1 MPSVTFTFYDKFVE
15 RHANKEH
22 DLFGTAGSGAD
33 TLKWALSNTA
43 PNQATHDVLAD
54 VTELSTSGGYT
65 AGGQSAANVGT
76 RSTGT
81 VSVASSQ
88 VTWIGSGGGFTARYM
103 ILYNDTHGS
112 DALVG
117 YMDYGAAQAIGVGEQ
132 WVIEAASPLFTV
144 ARA

>member
-1 MPSVTFTFYDKFVE
+1 MPSPTFTFYDKFKE
-15 RHANKEH
+15 RFANKEH

-33 TLKWALSNTA
+33 TCKWALSNTA
-43 PNQATHDVLAD
+43 PNVTTHDVLAD

-81 VSVASSQ
+81 VSVATSS
-88 VTWIGSGGGFTARYM
+88 VTWTGSGGGFTGRYM
-103 ILYNDTHGS
+103 ILYNDTHAS

-117 YMDYGAAQAIGVGEQ
+117 YLDYGSSQAIAASEQ
-132 WVIEAASPLFTV
+132 WVIAAASPLFTL
-144 ARA
+144 AG

>member
-1 MPSVTFTFYDKFVE
+1 MPSATFTFYDKFKE
-15 RHANKEH
+15 RFTNKEH

-33 TLKWALSNTA
+33 TIKWAVSNSA
-43 PNQATHDVLAD
+43 PNVATHDVLAD

-88 VTWIGSGGGFTARYM
+88 VTWTGSGGGFTGRYA
-103 ILYNDTHGS
+103 IAYNDTHAS

-117 YMDYGAAQAIGVGEQ
+117 YLDYGSSQAIAAGEAF
-132 WVIEAASPLFTV
+132 VIAAASPLFTL
-144 ARA
+144 AG